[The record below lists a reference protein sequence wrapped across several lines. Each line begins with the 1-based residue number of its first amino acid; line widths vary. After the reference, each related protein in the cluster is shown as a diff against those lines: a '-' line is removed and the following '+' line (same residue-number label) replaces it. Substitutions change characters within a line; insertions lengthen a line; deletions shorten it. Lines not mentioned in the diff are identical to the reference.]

1 MRTTDTLTI
10 SLPPAMAK
18 QMEKVQKEEH
28 RTRSELLRE
37 AWRQYFESRYGSYT
51 PTKAELAGI
60 RKGRAEI
67 KRGQFA
73 TLERLLHDLDTQP
86 RKASAKRVRKGSR

>member
-1 MRTTDTLTI
+1 MRTTETLTI

-18 QMEKVQKEEH
+18 QMEKVQKEEN

-37 AWRQYFESRYGSYT
+37 AWRQYFDTRYGTYT
-51 PTKAELAGI
+51 PTKAELAAI

-67 KRGQFA
+67 SRGQFV
-73 TLERLLHDLDTQP
+73 TLDHLFHDLDTAH
-86 RKASAKRVRKGSR
+86 RKASPKRDRKGSR

>member
-10 SLPPAMAK
+10 SLPPAMVK

-37 AWRQYFESRYGSYT
+37 AWRQYFERRYSAYT
-51 PTKAELAGI
+51 PSRAEVAAI

-67 KRGQFA
+67 KRGNFA
-73 TLERLLHDLDTQP
+73 TLDHVLHELDTP
-86 RKASAKRVRKGSR
+86 HRKASPKRVRKGPA

>member
-1 MRTTDTLTI
+1 
-10 SLPPAMAK
+10 
-18 QMEKVQKEEH
+18 MEKVQKEEY

-37 AWRQYFESRYGSYT
+37 AWWQYFESRYGTYT

-67 KRGQFA
+67 KRGQFV